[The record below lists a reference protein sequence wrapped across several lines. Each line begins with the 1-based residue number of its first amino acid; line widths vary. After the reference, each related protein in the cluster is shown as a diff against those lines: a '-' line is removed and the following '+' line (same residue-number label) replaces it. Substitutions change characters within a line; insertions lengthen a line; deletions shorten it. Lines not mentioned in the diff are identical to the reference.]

1 MTASVWYPVNYFR
14 LSFGKQDRLG
24 SITAALGE
32 KSALSMDSS
41 RSCVTQIALDHL
53 RRGDDV
59 GREIVSLANFVLY
72 RFLRLFFAQTLRR
85 AKDWEVNRHIALV
98 LQDPLLFDT
107 SVYENVALGLRFRG
121 LSKQEIQPRVEAWLK
136 RLGILHLSSRRASE
150 LSGGEGQRVS
160 LARALVLEPELLLL
174 DEPFSALDPPTRAR
188 LLADLGEI
196 LPESGTTTIFITHNL
211 EEARH
216 LAGRIAVIMDGR
228 LQPSRAAQ
236 EILQDFPAGHW

>member
-1 MTASVWYPVNYFR
+1 MKEEFLSVRNLVVKRGGRVVLKVDELSLKKGEILAILGANGAGKTTLLLTLARLLKPERGEIWFNGQPASAESNLAY
-14 LSFGKQDRLG
+14 
-24 SITAALGE
+24 
-32 KSALSMDSS
+32 
-41 RSCVTQIALDHL
+41 
-53 RRGDDV
+53 RR
-59 GREIVSLANFVLY
+59 R
-72 RFLRLFFAQTLRR
+72 
-85 AKDWEVNRHIALV
+85 IALV

-121 LSKQEIQPRVEAWLK
+121 LSKQDIQPRVEAWLK
-136 RLGILHLSSRRASE
+136 RLGILHLAKRRASE

-160 LARALVLEPELLLL
+160 LARAMVLEPELLLL

-188 LLADLGEI
+188 LLADLGKI

-211 EEARH
+211 GEARH
-216 LAGRIAVIMDGR
+216 LASRTAVIMDER

>member
-1 MTASVWYPVNYFR
+1 VNAE
-14 LSFGKQDRLG
+14 DRRMNAECL
-24 SITAALGE
+24 TVRDLVV
-32 KSALSMDSS
+32 K
-41 RSCVTQIALDHL
+41 
-53 RRGDDV
+53 RG
-59 GREIVSLANFVLY
+59 GRVIL
-72 RFLRLFFAQTLRR
+72 
-85 AKDWEVNRHIALV
+85 EVNELSLRKGEILAILGPNGAGKTTLLLTLARLLKPERGEIWFNGHPASAESELAYRRRIALV

-107 SVYENVALGLRFRG
+107 SVYENVALGLHFRG
-121 LSKQEIQPRVEAWLK
+121 LSKQEIQPKVETWLK

-160 LARALVLEPELLLL
+160 LARALVLQPELLLL

-188 LLADLGEI
+188 LLADLGKI

-228 LQPSRAAQ
+228 LQVNGTSALEQSGQTA
-236 EILQDFPAGHW
+236 LV